1 MLRRPPIPNHTDTLF
16 PYPTLFRAMLAGRR
30 FESAADVAVCSDSE
44 GLTPQLLGLIPLES
58 IIAADAETLAGDLM
72 EPAPPVAAPGLHPEK
87 AAWKATAHGESSQV
101 GRGSCRERGG
111 QPV

>member
-72 EPAPPVAAPGLHPEK
+72 DPAPPVAAPRSEEHTSELQSLMRIEYAVFCLK
-87 AAWKATAHGESSQV
+87 T
-101 GRGSCRERGG
+101 
-111 QPV
+111 